1 MLMHESSI
9 NHQRVTSVLNELSSE
24 NGCSLIN
31 SVSTFNPNA
40 QSCLPFW
47 SQKSCQ
53 EFWDEYLECDE
64 NFSDLLVLDSNVPP
78 AREFSRMNFN
88 SSQET
93 EDYDNAHVCYTKITK
108 SIRKLLRRTFTA
120 APTFAELENF
130 VVELSK
136 SSNSEK
142 ELFLS
147 SFSGGQ
153 ILNFSNLG
161 ATIKLDTPFHRVWL
175 HAICQYHGLIS
186 QSKTVNDVRL
196 VYINFRSGKHNHH
209 HHNHN
214 HNNYNHNHNHFQNQQ
229 LSTPKTSLYN
239 YLQNL

>member
-31 SVSTFNPNA
+31 SVSTFNPHA
-40 QSCLPFW
+40 QNCLPFW

-64 NFSDLLVLDSNVPP
+64 NFSDLLVLDSSAPP
-78 AREFSRMNFN
+78 AREFSKMNLN

-93 EDYDNAHVCYTKITK
+93 DDYNNAHVCYTKITK

-120 APTFAELENF
+120 APNFAELENF
-130 VVELSK
+130 VIELSTK
-136 SSNSEK
+136 SLNNEK
-142 ELFLS
+142 ENFFS

-153 ILNFSNLG
+153 VLNFSNLG

-186 QSKTVNDVRL
+186 QSKTVNNARL
-196 VYINFRSGKHNHH
+196 VYINFRSGKQNN
-209 HHNHN
+209 HNHN
-214 HNNYNHNHNHFQNQQ
+214 HNHHNHFQNQQ